1 MKRTLCLGLLLA
13 LCISLCAG
21 AVSAEQTLPS
31 VPGSGA
37 YQYTNA
43 LQLTE
48 ATSAATT
55 TKEKSAVRLKPTLCA
70 EALDLTDY
78 DYLHLWLYV
87 SDASLLYDNN
97 GDGLELASGG
107 KQDTQEN
114 TLYFSYTKAQVP
126 TINADYSRLQTGW
139 NEYLLKI
146 SDFQVKAGGELNAA
160 ALNYVGLVLRS
171 NPAGLTF
178 AMSAIYAVREEEVTG
193 TRFGALPVESG
204 IPAIPTSGRYVLA
217 DTALQLTQDACW
229 STAAEAGKW
238 FRLLPE
244 LTEEQLDLTAYQ
256 YLYLWIYITETD
268 LHNGDSIELCS
279 GGTWD
284 KQENAVRFNSWFN
297 EPLQAG
303 WNECLVPL
311 SAFTFQTGG
320 GWKQDAIDF
329 ISVVLRSKAAVQTG
343 AISRIYAVTEADV
356 TDLAPASP
364 VEEPIPQ
371 GRYTL
376 KPSALQLTTKAFW
389 GTTTEANK
397 HVRLAPTLTQTSF
410 DLSEYDYLYTW
421 LYLSATDLA
430 TGDSIELC
438 SGGSNDKQENAVRLM
453 EWSGGSLR
461 VGWNELMIP
470 LNDFKY
476 ATGGGLDSTA
486 LNFIGVV
493 FRSRSGVM
501 TGMVS
506 EIYALMDV
514 DFVDT
519 QPSGEE
525 PPVGNGRLGR
535 GDLICDF
542 EEAAAVQAEN
552 TLVLSK
558 NLDKAAQPGYY
569 TYLCA
574 EIYLENKSLL
584 SRSNAALTI
593 SSSAQ
598 ENTQELS
605 YPLAR
610 QSLREGWNTVFLPVA
625 DFRMSGYDYDD
636 PGYDGICDLLGI
648 CRVGVKWA
656 LRSTAGEA
664 EPVLKLGK
672 LTLTNSNVTEALPQG
687 SYLLKDGAMAITTG
701 EVSTTVTGGAD
712 KSLARL
718 MPEIN
723 YGAGA
728 SVDISD
734 KQYLYF
740 WLYVS
745 DAEADD
751 STVSDNELELASGGK
766 CDEEENAIRLY
777 RITEEGEPWLMSG
790 DYGDFRSGWNEYAV
804 PIRDLTRLTNKSGEQ
819 GIGCNYR
826 ALNYLRIYFH
836 TRAGMDAADV
846 TYAISTVY
854 AINPWDLSADGASLP
869 DLRPEPELPV
879 VSAPTGAQTV
889 QKPLSFLDVNAGDW
903 YYDAVAAMVHEGL
916 MNGLSER
923 EFAPHAPVSRA
934 MLVTILHRAEGLP
947 AAGQENPFSDVPDAQ
962 WYTEA
967 VLWAAEKGLVL
978 GCGDGRFA
986 PEEPVSRQQLAVIL
1000 WRMAGSPA
1008 PNETLERF
1016 ADRQSVSDWAMEAT
1030 AWCVQEGILRGVDSQ
1045 TLGAAQTATRAEIA
1059 TLLCRYLGLCL

>member
-1 MKRTLCLGLLLA
+1 MKRTLCLVLLLA
-13 LCISLCAG
+13 LCVSLCAG
-21 AVSAEQTLPS
+21 AASAEETLPP
-31 VPGSGA
+31 VPGSSA

-48 ATSAATT
+48 ATSAVTT
-55 TKEKSAVRLKPTLCA
+55 TKAKSAVRLKPTLCA
-70 EALDLTDY
+70 GTLDISDY

-97 GDGLELASGG
+97 GDGLELSSGG
-107 KQDTQEN
+107 KQDSQEN

-126 TINADYSRLQTGW
+126 TINADYSRLKTGW

-160 ALNYVGLVLRS
+160 ALNYIGLVLRS
-171 NPAGLTF
+171 NPAGLSF
-178 AMSAIYAVREEEVTG
+178 AMSAIYAVKAENVVS
-193 TRFGALPVESG
+193 TRFGTLPAESG

-217 DTALQLTQDACW
+217 DTALQLTENACW
-229 STAAEAGKW
+229 STATSAGKW
-238 FRLLPE
+238 IRLLPE
-244 LTEEQLDLTAYQ
+244 LTAEQFDLTAYQ
-256 YLYLWIYITETD
+256 YLYLWIYITEAD

-279 GGTWD
+279 GGT
-284 KQENAVRFNSWFN
+284 
-297 EPLQAG
+297 
-303 WNECLVPL
+303 
-311 SAFTFQTGG
+311 
-320 GWKQDAIDF
+320 
-329 ISVVLRSKAAVQTG
+329 
-343 AISRIYAVTEADV
+343 
-356 TDLAPASP
+356 
-364 VEEPIPQ
+364 
-371 GRYTL
+371 
-376 KPSALQLTTKAFW
+376 
-389 GTTTEANK
+389 
-397 HVRLAPTLTQTSF
+397 
-410 DLSEYDYLYTW
+410 
-421 LYLSATDLA
+421 
-430 TGDSIELC
+430 
-438 SGGSNDKQENAVRLM
+438 NDKQENAVRLM

-476 ATGGGLDSTA
+476 AAGGGLESSA

-514 DFVDT
+514 DFADT
-519 QPSGEE
+519 SPSGEE
-525 PPVGNGRLGR
+525 TPVGNGKLGR
-535 GDLICDF
+535 GELICDF
-542 EEAAAVQAEN
+542 KEAAAVQEGN
-552 TLVLSK
+552 TLVLSQG
-558 NLDKAAQPGYY
+558 LDETAQPGYY

-598 ENTQELS
+598 EDTQELS

-625 DFRMSGYDYDD
+625 DFRMSGYDYDA

-648 CRVGVKWA
+648 RRVGVQWA
-656 LRSTAGEA
+656 LRTAAGEE

-672 LTLTNSNVTEALPQG
+672 LTLTNSNVLEAPPQG
-687 SYLLKDGAMAITTG
+687 SYVLNDSAMAITTG
-701 EVSTTVTGGAD
+701 EVSTTVTGGAG

-745 DAEADD
+745 DAGADD

-790 DYGDFRSGWNEYAV
+790 DYGGFQSGWNEYVV
-804 PIRDLTRLTNKSGEQ
+804 PVRDLTRLTNKSGEQ

-869 DLRPEPELPV
+869 DLRPAPELPV
-879 VSAPTGAQTV
+879 VSAPTGAQAV
-889 QKPLSFLDVNAGDW
+889 QMPLSFQDVNAGDW

-916 MNGLSER
+916 MNGLSEQ

-947 AAGQENPFSDVPDAQ
+947 KAGQENPFSDVPEEQ

-967 VLWAAEKGLVL
+967 VLWAAENGLVL
-978 GCGDGRFA
+978 GIGDGRFA

-1008 PNETLERF
+1008 PTEGLERF

-1030 AWCVQEGILRGVDSQ
+1030 AWCVQEGILQGVDAQ
-1045 TLGAAQTATRAEIA
+1045 TLGAGQTATRAEIA
-1059 TLLCRYLGLCL
+1059 TLLGRYLGLCL